1 MAAGKYD
8 LQILQ
13 GKLFDKTFTWK
24 IGTPV
29 DLTGYTAKL
38 RIYTRQTANLLTL
51 STTLDGSGNGII
63 LGGIAGTVRVLIKTA
78 KTATLTNF
86 TKAAYELQLTRLDG
100 EDLPFLAGHVYV
112 TKEYIDP

>member
-1 MAAGKYD
+1 MASGNYD

-24 IGTPV
+24 IDGTPV
-29 DLTGYTAKL
+29 DLTGYSAKL
-38 RIYTRQTANLLTL
+38 RIYNSAGTALLNL

-63 LGGIAGTVRVLIKTA
+63 LGSDGTVRLVIKTA
-78 KTATLTNF
+78 KTATLTF
-86 TKAAYELQLTRLDG
+86 TKAKYELQLTRPDA
-100 EDLPFLAGHVYV
+100 EDLPFLAGNVYV